1 VRETLKRHCAF
12 VLKTSC
18 LAALIVGIAWNV
30 RFGIADLLARRKQPD
45 ETRLAMRLVPAN
57 GVYPAQLANEIYAI
71 DPASAKSQLQRAV
84 KLDRYDASS
93 WIQLGL
99 LYEAE
104 GDLPQAEEALLRA
117 AGADSTF
124 LPSWSLANFYF
135 RHENPARFW
144 YWARRAAQMAPDDAA
159 PLFRLAWY
167 VSPSAREIAGRLQMQ
182 RPVIEVQFVSFLM
195 AQGDPEA
202 VTEAASHLL
211 VAGKEAETVL
221 EVCDWLIDHQHPDLA
236 LPLWNELAERHQIPY
251 AQLVAGSADTVT
263 NGRFGKSPAS
273 RGFDWHLKPVEGV
286 SAFLNVNPNV
296 LGFDFSGDEPNSFL
310 IMNQVAPIQP
320 QKHYVLA
327 IDYATSG
334 IPPGSGIEWWVTDVV
349 SGAVL
354 ARTGSL
360 SAEQGGES
368 SACFA
373 AANGTKFVN
382 LSLLYQRQP
391 GTVRVEGKLTL
402 KGVSL
407 SGATTEACMTG
418 KSPPPEL
425 SPRGSETTLM
435 VNGG

>member
-1 VRETLKRHCAF
+1 MLKRRCALA
-12 VLKTSC
+12 LKIVC

-30 RFGIADLLARRKQPD
+30 RFAIADLLARRKQPD
-45 ETRLAMRLVPAN
+45 DTRMAMRLLPAN
-57 GVYPAQLANEIYAI
+57 AVYPAQLADEVYAI
-71 DPASAKSQLQRAV
+71 DPASAKSLLQGAV

-93 WIQLGL
+93 WIRLGL
-99 LYEAE
+99 LYESE

-135 RHENPARFW
+135 RRENAARFW
-144 YWARRAAQMAPDDAA
+144 YWARRAAQMAPDDAT

-167 VSPSAREIAGRLQMQ
+167 ASPNAREIAGHLQMQ
-182 RPVIEVQFVSFLM
+182 RPVIEVQFVNFLM

-202 VTEAASHLL
+202 VAEAASHLL
-211 VAGKEAETVL
+211 VAGKEAETLL

-251 AQLVAGSADTVT
+251 AQLVAGSADAVT
-263 NGRFGKSPAS
+263 NGGFGKSPAS

-286 SAFLNVNPNV
+286 SSFLNVNPNA
-296 LGFDFSGDEPNSFL
+296 LGFDFSGEEPDSFL
-310 IMNQVAPIQP
+310 IMNQAAPVQP

-327 IDYATSG
+327 IDYETSG
-334 IPPGSGIEWWVTDVV
+334 IPPGSGIEWLVTDVA

-360 SAEQGGES
+360 SAERGGEA

-373 AANGTKFVN
+373 ATDGTKFVN

-391 GTVRVEGKLTL
+391 GTVRVEGKL
-402 KGVSL
+402 
-407 SGATTEACMTG
+407 E
-418 KSPPPEL
+418 
-425 SPRGSETTLM
+425 
-435 VNGG
+435 

>member
-1 VRETLKRHCAF
+1 
-12 VLKTSC
+12 
-18 LAALIVGIAWNV
+18 
-30 RFGIADLLARRKQPD
+30 
-45 ETRLAMRLVPAN
+45 VPAN
-57 GVYPAQLANEIYAI
+57 GVYPAQRANEIYAI

-144 YWARRAAQMAPDDAA
+144 YWARRAAQMAPDDAT

-182 RPVIEVQFVSFLM
+182 RPVIEVQFVNFLM

-251 AQLVAGSADTVT
+251 APLAAGSADAVT
-263 NGRFGKSPAS
+263 NGRFGKSPVS
-273 RGFDWHLKPVEGV
+273 RGFDWHLKTVEGV
-286 SAFLNVNPNV
+286 SSFLNVDPSA

-310 IMNQVAPIQP
+310 IMNQAAPVQP
-320 QKHYVLA
+320 QKHYVLV

-334 IPPGSGIEWWVTDVV
+334 IPPGSGIEWLVTDVA

-360 SAEQGGES
+360 SAEQGGET

-373 AANGTKFVN
+373 ATDGTKFVN

-402 KGVSL
+402 KGVRL
-407 SGATTEACMTG
+407 SGATAEACMTG
-418 KSPPPEL
+418 KLPLPGL

>member
-1 VRETLKRHCAF
+1 MLKRRCALA
-12 VLKTSC
+12 LKIVC

-30 RFGIADLLARRKQPD
+30 RFAIADLLARRKQPD
-45 ETRLAMRLVPAN
+45 DTRMAMRLLPAN
-57 GVYPAQLANEIYAI
+57 AVYPAQLADEVYAI
-71 DPASAKSQLQRAV
+71 DPVSAKSLLQGAV

-93 WIQLGL
+93 WIRLGL
-99 LYEAE
+99 LYESE

-135 RHENPARFW
+135 RHENAARFW
-144 YWARRAAQMAPDDAA
+144 YWARRAAQMAPDDAT

-167 VSPSAREIAGRLQMQ
+167 ASPNAREIAGHLQVQ
-182 RPVIEVQFVSFLM
+182 RPVIEVQFVNFLM

-202 VTEAASHLL
+202 VAEATSHLL
-211 VAGKEAETVL
+211 AAGKEAETLL

-251 AQLVAGSADTVT
+251 AQLVAGSADAVT
-263 NGRFGKSPAS
+263 NGGFGKSPSS
-273 RGFDWHLKPVEGV
+273 RGFDWRLKPVEGV
-286 SAFLNVNPNV
+286 SSFLNVNPNA
-296 LGFDFSGDEPNSFL
+296 LGFDFSGEEPDSFL
-310 IMNQVAPIQP
+310 IMNQAAPVQP
-320 QKHYVLA
+320 QKHYLLA
-327 IDYATSG
+327 IDYETSG
-334 IPPGSGIEWWVTDVV
+334 IPPGSGIEWLVTDVA

-360 SAEQGGES
+360 SAERGGEA

-373 AANGTKFVN
+373 ATDGTKFVN

-402 KGVSL
+402 KGVRL
-407 SGATTEACMTG
+407 SGAPAEACMTG
-418 KSPPPEL
+418 KSPLPDL
-425 SPRGSETTLM
+425 SPPGYETSLLSH
-435 VNGG
+435 